1 MGGAVAQR
9 AVSASSA
16 PTGLPAPGS
25 PSAWLRAV
33 RYHSFTASIIPILV
47 GSALALIGGVV
58 SWPLVIA
65 MLIASVACH
74 AGANM
79 ANDYF
84 DHRKGVDNERNL
96 GPHKVI
102 QLGLLTANQV
112 RNGMISAFALATL
125 VGVTI
130 VFATDWRVFV
140 LALAS
145 LGAAFFYTAGSKALG
160 YVALGEVTVFL
171 FMGPAMVCGAYYVLT
186 GTVTWAALLVS
197 IPIGALSAATLHA
210 NNIRDIEHDRAAG
223 KATLATILG
232 RERASTEYLVWIVA
246 SFVAVALTIAVEPSL
261 WPLVLTALTVP
272 GAARLVRLAYSAPDA
287 STLNRLL
294 RKTAGLHLQFGSLMT
309 AGLLARLALDR
320 M

>member
-1 MGGAVAQR
+1 
-9 AVSASSA
+9 VSSSA
-16 PTGLPAPGS
+16 APSELPTPGS
-25 PSAWLRAV
+25 SGAWLRAI

-47 GSALALIGGVV
+47 GSALALVDGDV

-65 MLIASVACH
+65 MLVASVACH
-74 AGANM
+74 AGANL

-102 QLGLLTANQV
+102 QLGLLAPDQV
-112 RNGMISAFALATL
+112 RNGMIAAFALATL
-125 VGVTI
+125 VGVY
-130 VFATDWRVFV
+130 VVLATDWRVFILSLV
-140 LALAS
+140 S

-186 GTVTWAALLVS
+186 ES
-197 IPIGALSAATLHA
+197 IPVGALSAATLHA

-223 KATLATILG
+223 KRTLAIILG
-232 RERASTEYLVWIVA
+232 RERSSTEYLLWISA
-246 SFVAVALTIAVEPSL
+246 SFLAIVLTIVIEPSL
-261 WPLVLTALTVP
+261 WPVALVAIALHN
-272 GAARLVRLAYSAPDA
+272 AMRLVRLAYSAPDA
-287 STLNRLL
+287 ASLNRLL

-309 AGLLARLALDR
+309 AGMLVRAALDR
-320 M
+320 W